1 MTRTSLPSRGSHG
14 EEMTP
19 PAAVIFDI
27 GRVLF
32 HWEPRLLYER
42 LIPDADA
49 RDAFL
54 REVVTTEWHFQH
66 DAGRDFADTSAEL
79 IARHPHHRA
88 LIQAWSANF
97 LDTIPG
103 PVEGMPALVDDLHA
117 AGVPLYAITNFSHE
131 FFPPFRTREA
141 TTFDRFR
148 GIVVSGDE
156 KLVKPDAEIYR
167 LALDRFGLDAAATVF
182 IDDNKANV
190 AGAAA
195 VGLHALH
202 FTDEPTLR
210 RQLAALGLFDPSR
223 PLPGDEAALP
233 SG

>member
-1 MTRTSLPSRGSHG
+1 MDAPRPT
-14 EEMTP
+14 
-19 PAAVIFDI
+19 AVIFDI
-27 GRVLF
+27 GRVLY

-42 LIPDADA
+42 LIPDEQE

-54 REVVTTEWHFQH
+54 REVVTTDWHFQH
-66 DAGRDFADTSAEL
+66 DAGLDFADTSAEL
-79 IARHPHHRA
+79 IACYPRHRA
-88 LIQAWSANF
+88 LIEAWSASF

-131 FFPPFRTREA
+131 FFPPFRAREA
-141 TTFDRFR
+141 AFFDRFR

-156 KLVKPDAEIYR
+156 KLVKPDAAIYR
-167 LALDRFGLDAAATVF
+167 LALDRFRLAAEEAVF
-182 IDDNKANV
+182 IDDNETNV

-202 FTDEPTLR
+202 FIDEPTLR
-210 RQLAALGLFDPSR
+210 RQLSGLGL
-223 PLPGDEAALP
+223 LV
-233 SG
+233 